1 MALTFTDANFQS
13 EVLGSKG
20 VVVVDFW
27 ATWCGPCR
35 VQGPIVESLAEKLKD
50 EPNLKIG
57 KLDVDENNETAV
69 QYKIL
74 SIPTVA
80 IFKDGVLMEGKPG
93 LLSETVIEEKIRYYL
108 NS

>member
-13 EVLGSKG
+13 EVLESKG

-27 ATWCGPCR
+27 ASWCGPCR

-50 EPNLKIG
+50 EPNIKIG
-57 KLDVDENNETAV
+57 KLDVDENNDTSV
-69 QYKIL
+69 QFRIL